1 LLDANARIVV
11 RKNTGADVGTRRRVN
26 LVEGANISLT
36 VTDDAGS
43 EEIDVTIAATS
54 GGAITAKDEG
64 TDLTV
69 ALASLNFVGTAI
81 AATAVGNAVTVTSNL
96 VAPLAH
102 QASHQSGGSDAL
114 TGLVD
119 ATARTTIRKNTGAD
133 VGSRRR
139 LNLIEGANIAIT
151 ATDDAGS
158 EEVDITVAVTGS
170 VTPAAHQTSH
180 QSGGSDA
187 LTGNL
192 DATSRVNVSRNSGAT
207 LATRRRLNFIE
218 GTNITISVADDAGN
232 EEADITITG
241 ATPPTITVKDEG
253 ANLTTAV
260 TSIDFVGAGV
270 TATGGAAVTVT
281 IPGGGAGSLTGVTAL
296 VDTGAG
302 AAQSKTVTVTDA
314 TVSGTSKLILGWGN
328 VLDTDENSPEFDNVS
343 FFAAP
348 AAGSFL
354 LRISATDRWDA
365 VQGKYR
371 INYLVAA

>member
-1 LLDANARIVV
+1 
-11 RKNTGADVGTRRRVN
+11 
-26 LVEGANISLT
+26 VEGANIALT

-43 EEIDVTIAATS
+43 EEIDVTIAATV

-64 TDLTV
+64 GVLTA
-69 ALASLNFVGTAI
+69 ALASLDFVGGGVT
-81 AATAVGNAVTVTSNL
+81 ATAVGNDVTVT
-96 VAPLAH
+96 VPGPAAPLAH

-119 ATARTTIRKNTGAD
+119 ATARINVSKNSGAT
-133 VGSRRR
+133 VGTRRR
-139 LNLIEGANIAIT
+139 LNLIEG
-151 ATDDAGS
+151 
-158 EEVDITVAVTGS
+158 
-170 VTPAAHQTSH
+170 
-180 QSGGSDA
+180 
-187 LTGNL
+187 
-192 DATSRVNVSRNSGAT
+192 
-207 LATRRRLNFIE
+207 
-218 GTNITISVADDAGN
+218 TNITLTVADDAGN
-232 EEADITITG
+232 EEVDVMITG
-241 ATPPTITVKDEG
+241 ATPATITAKDEG
-253 ANLTTAV
+253 VDLTTAL

-270 TATGGAAVTVT
+270 TATGGPAITVT

-328 VLDTDENSPEFDNVS
+328 VLDTDANSPECDDLV

-354 LRISATDRWDA
+354 LRISATA
-365 VQGKYR
+365 VGEVVQGVYR